1 MLRENKSKCF
11 PGKKQKQKQKTFS
24 GIHRSDGLNHH
35 YHLKKCFKNKILS
48 SKPQS
53 QSQNL
58 KDASQSYYDKHRG
71 LWTQNE
77 LTNILVNGLNKGHLS
92 LTCWSRCRT
101 IPLFHHQFQR
111 LSSLPWLG
119 ASTATKK
126 YEERG
131 TVKGFIRLYFS
142 VQLEKF
148 LALGVF

>member
-11 PGKKQKQKQKTFS
+11 PGKKNNKKKTFS

-71 LWTQNE
+71 L
-77 LTNILVNGLNKGHLS
+77 
-92 LTCWSRCRT
+92 
-101 IPLFHHQFQR
+101 
-111 LSSLPWLG
+111 
-119 ASTATKK
+119 
-126 YEERG
+126 
-131 TVKGFIRLYFS
+131 
-142 VQLEKF
+142 
-148 LALGVF
+148 